1 MYARRQ
7 KPAKGFRYLPLLNG
21 CHNREKR
28 RRNTYD
34 FQDSQWRTARR
45 LHVVP
50 RGSDQIG
57 RASCADL
64 VFRYL
69 RRLNG
74 CHNREKRRRNT
85 YDFQDSQWRT
95 ARRLHVVRRGSDR
108 GCCRRCSADESRLQE
123 SERHE
128 VGQDDEVL
136 REKVS
141 STHFNCT
148 EAAGPQTRCF
158 FLRASLALRHQ
169 RKRRVSFVELARP
182 VLLSKGE
189 DNHDECRKPRKIEER
204 LMFIGDM
211 AEAKGKTRQRVHR

>member
-45 LHVVP
+45 LHVV
-50 RGSDQIG
+50 
-57 RASCADL
+57 
-64 VFRYL
+64 
-69 RRLNG
+69 
-74 CHNREKRRRNT
+74 
-85 YDFQDSQWRT
+85 
-95 ARRLHVVRRGSDR
+95 RRGSDR
-108 GCCRRCSADESRLQE
+108 GCCRRCSEDESRLQE

-158 FLRASLALRHQ
+158 FFAGKPSSATPAKTPRLI
-169 RKRRVSFVELARP
+169 
-182 VLLSKGE
+182 
-189 DNHDECRKPRKIEER
+189 CR
-204 LMFIGDM
+204 
-211 AEAKGKTRQRVHR
+211 